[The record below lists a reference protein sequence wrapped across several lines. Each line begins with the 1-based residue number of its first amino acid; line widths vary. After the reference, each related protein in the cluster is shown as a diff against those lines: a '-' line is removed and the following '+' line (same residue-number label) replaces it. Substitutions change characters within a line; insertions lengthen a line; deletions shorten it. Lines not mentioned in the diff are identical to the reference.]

1 MAKRLPPEL
10 RADLTDYAVERIQ
23 AVWND
28 AGYVSARTLAENI
41 VTAQEFA
48 WMAHFTRIDPELAD
62 RLANGAY
69 K

>member
-1 MAKRLPPEL
+1 MIRRLPPEL

-28 AGYVSARTLAENI
+28 AGYVDARTLAENI
-41 VTAQEFA
+41 VHAQEFA
-48 WMAHFTRIDPELAD
+48 WMAHFAKSDPDVAD
-62 RLANGAY
+62 RLSNGAY